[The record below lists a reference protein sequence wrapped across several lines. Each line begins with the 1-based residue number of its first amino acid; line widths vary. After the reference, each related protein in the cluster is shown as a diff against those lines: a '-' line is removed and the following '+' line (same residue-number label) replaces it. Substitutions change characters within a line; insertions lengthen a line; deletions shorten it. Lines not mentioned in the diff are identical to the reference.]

1 MKKLVYIKSADEAVD
16 TRLDDGLKQL
26 SDDFDYLAS
35 GLEKLGRNGANSTND
50 ALSILELVSADI
62 QKFISQ
68 VADALVS
75 QSNE

>member
-1 MKKLVYIKSADEAVD
+1 MKKLVYIKSADETVD
-16 TRLDDGLKQL
+16 TRLDDWLKQL

>member
-1 MKKLVYIKSADEAVD
+1 MKKLVYIKSADETVD

-35 GLEKLGRNGANSTND
+35 GIEKLGRNGANSTND
-50 ALSILELVSADI
+50 ALAILELVSADI

>member
-1 MKKLVYIKSADEAVD
+1 MKKLVYIKSADETVD